1 MGPECRLSLSR
12 SHRTRCNRRGVR
24 PLSRACPSAANPQ
37 SLTIAFSSVAH
48 TITHLFTAAYFVIVL
63 AVEKDWGLPYADLIK
78 LWTLGALL
86 MGLGALPAG
95 WLADRWSA
103 GGMMVVFYLGIGA
116 CFTLCGFAPRRR
128 CSARGL
134 AGVGLFASIYH
145 PVGIAWLVRHAR
157 ARGKALGINGVFGS
171 AGVAAA
177 GLVSGALIDLAGWR
191 AAFFVPGAIAIVLG
205 LALAVC
211 LKIGVVGDR
220 PIRRDDGPS
229 ASRGQMVREFVVL
242 VVAMIGGGLIYQ
254 ATQTALPKFFEERM
268 GALVGDGTFGIG
280 AMVAIVYGISGL
292 VQVLGGHFADRYP
305 LKTVYLLA
313 YLLQVPLLALAS
325 GIAGAPLL
333 LVAVL
338 MTTMNAASFPAEKN
352 LLLTQ
357 FSPERHRSLAFGI
370 RYVIA
375 FGLAPVALLLVSA
388 IDAASGGFAWLFL
401 LLAAL
406 AGLVVAAGLML
417 PDPRARAPASR
428 PKAQRWRSRAWA
440 VPGPR
445 YFRAVAASAWSRSAM
460 RSSAS
465 RCPTDRRT
473 TSGPAPAATRCSSVS
488 WRCVVEAG
496 CRIRLRVSPILARC
510 ENSSHALDQP

>member
-1 MGPECRLSLSR
+1 MSE
-12 SHRTRCNRRGVR
+12 RR
-24 PLSRACPSAANPQ
+24 PSAT
-37 SLTIAFSSVAH
+37 LTIAFSSVAH

-63 AVEKDWGLPYADLIK
+63 AVERDWGLPYADLIK

-116 CFTLCGFAPRRR
+116 CFTLCGFAPTP
-128 CSARGL
+128 ALLGAGL
-134 AGVGLFASIYH
+134 TGVGLFASIYH

-205 LALAVC
+205 LVLAVC

-220 PIRRDDGPS
+220 PTRGDDGPS
-229 ASRGQMVREFVVL
+229 ASRGQMVRGFAVL
-242 VVAMIGGGLIYQ
+242 LVAMVGGGLIYQ
-254 ATQTALPKFFEERM
+254 ATQTALPKFFEERLS
-268 GALVGDGTFGIG
+268 ALVGDGTFAVG

-305 LKTVYLLA
+305 LKRVYLLA
-313 YLLQVPLLALAS
+313 YMMQVPLLALAS

-338 MTTMNAASFPAEKN
+338 MTTMNAASFPAEN

-357 FSPERHRSLAFGI
+357 FSPERHRSLVFGI

-388 IDAASGGFAWLFL
+388 INAATGGFTWLFL

-417 PDPRARAPASR
+417 PDPRARAPREPAE
-428 PKAQRWRSRAWA
+428 
-440 VPGPR
+440 G
-445 YFRAVAASAWSRSAM
+445 AA
-460 RSSAS
+460 
-465 RCPTDRRT
+465 
-473 TSGPAPAATRCSSVS
+473 
-488 WRCVVEAG
+488 
-496 CRIRLRVSPILARC
+496 LA
-510 ENSSHALDQP
+510 E